1 MNKNALEQLFNLLN
15 SYLIGDL
22 NTMVYEVSA
31 RPSGGLGYPGIHTIL
46 VGMELLGKLFSGGQ
60 EDEHAFNYFW
70 DNYFIQDNPQYN
82 STRLRKILRNSIRN
96 GTAHY
101 FLVKFGIQ
109 ISKNNNGNLTRT
121 LNDELNIDLIT
132 FFEDFKKSF
141 MKIRELLLN
150 TNDKVLLARFKKG
163 YQLLLNE
170 MKASKVDIDEYVK
183 SLPEYP
189 NTEIKGILTT
199 TKVDSF
205 ATVSSQVI
213 TTSGY
218 NGNASITRLPDNM
231 LNKGSNNNH
240 E

>member
-1 MNKNALEQLFNLLN
+1 MNKSTLEQLFNLLN

-22 NTMVYEVSA
+22 TTMVYEVSA
-31 RPSGGLGYPGIHTIL
+31 RPAGGLGYPGIHTIL

-70 DNYFIQDNPQYN
+70 DNYFVHDNPQYN
-82 STRLRKILRNSIRN
+82 NQRLKKILRNSIRN
-96 GTAHY
+96 GTAHI

-121 LNDELNIDLIT
+121 QVGDLNIDLIT
-132 FFEDFKKSF
+132 FFEDFKKTF
-141 MKIRELLLN
+141 TRIREQILN
-150 TNDKVLLARFKKG
+150 TNDNVLLARFEKG
-163 YQLLLNE
+163 YGLLINE
-170 MKASKVDIDEYVK
+170 LKASKIDTDEYVK
-183 SLPEYP
+183 NLREYP
-189 NTEIKGILTT
+189 SPEIKGVPTT

-218 NGNASITRLPDNM
+218 NANASVTRLPDEM
-231 LNKGSNNNH
+231 LNKTR
-240 E
+240 

>member
-1 MNKNALEQLFNLLN
+1 M
-15 SYLIGDL
+15 GDL

-31 RPSGGLGYPGIHTIL
+31 RPAGGLGYPGIHTIL

-70 DNYFIQDNPQYN
+70 DNYFVQDNPQYN
-82 STRLRKILRNSIRN
+82 NQRLKKILRNSIRN
-96 GTAHY
+96 GTAHI

-121 LNDELNIDLIT
+121 QAGDLNIDLIT
-132 FFEDFKKSF
+132 FFEDFKKTF
-141 MKIRELLLN
+141 TRIREQILN
-150 TNDKVLLARFKKG
+150 TKDEVLLSRFKKG
-163 YQLLLNE
+163 YELLINE
-170 MKASKVDIDEYVK
+170 LKASKVDIDEYVK
-183 SLPEYP
+183 NLPEYP
-189 NTEIKGILTT
+189 SPEIRGVPTT

-218 NGNASITRLPDNM
+218 NGNASVTRLPDEI
-231 LNKGSNNNH
+231 LNRIG
-240 E
+240 

>member
-1 MNKNALEQLFNLLN
+1 M
-15 SYLIGDL
+15 GDL

-31 RPSGGLGYPGIHTIL
+31 RPAGGLGYPGIHTIL

-70 DNYFIQDNPQYN
+70 DNYFAQDNPQYN
-82 STRLRKILRNSIRN
+82 NQRLKKILRNSIRN
-96 GTAHY
+96 GTAHI

-121 LNDELNIDLIT
+121 QTGDLNIDLIT
-132 FFEDFKKSF
+132 FFEDFKKTF
-141 MKIRELLLN
+141 TGIREQILN
-150 TNDKVLLARFKKG
+150 TKDEVLLARFKKG
-163 YQLLLNE
+163 YELLINE
-170 MKASKVDIDEYVK
+170 LKASKIDIDEYVK
-183 SLPEYP
+183 NLPEYP
-189 NTEIKGILTT
+189 SPEIRGVPTT

-218 NGNASITRLPDNM
+218 NGNASVTRLPDEM
-231 LNKGSNNNH
+231 LNKTG
-240 E
+240 